1 MYYRSVM
8 RRQQAQVL
16 FRVDEVKR
24 SIFYYMPL
32 GFGFLTVVLHIFP
45 RGAF

>member
-8 RRQQAQVL
+8 QRQQVRAL
-16 FRVDEVKR
+16 CRVDEFVQN
-24 SIFYYMPL
+24 ILCYMPL
-32 GFGFLTVVLHIFP
+32 GFGFLVVVLHIFP